1 MDVTA
6 VSTVPE
12 LLQWLQWLLLCVVV
26 QVLCGVLA
34 RPAHCHC
41 LSPPAHTETA
51 QLTVSGLERSGH
63 IDTSTSQDIDLTQ
76 TLGPELLLP
85 VVLSL
90 SPISNL
96 LLSRT
101 SSPPTP
107 VSCPSVLFH
116 PLPLFIVGCERQL
129 QFIMI
134 NFSSRSEVTL

>member
-63 IDTSTSQDIDLTQ
+63 IDTSTSQDIDLAP
-76 TLGPELLLP
+76 TLGPELQ
-85 VVLSL
+85 
-90 SPISNL
+90 
-96 LLSRT
+96 T
-101 SSPPTP
+101 
-107 VSCPSVLFH
+107 
-116 PLPLFIVGCERQL
+116 Q
-129 QFIMI
+129 
-134 NFSSRSEVTL
+134 